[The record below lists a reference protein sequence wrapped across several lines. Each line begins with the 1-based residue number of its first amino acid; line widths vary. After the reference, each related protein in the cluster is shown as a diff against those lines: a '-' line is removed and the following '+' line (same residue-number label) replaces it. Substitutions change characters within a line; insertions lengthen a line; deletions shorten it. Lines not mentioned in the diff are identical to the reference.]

1 MPPVEFNIDYDE
13 FSKDPYP
20 VLSQLRDTAP
30 ISFVPQLNAILMSKH
45 EDIFICEKNIS
56 IFSSIQPDGLMTRLM
71 GQNMMRKDGEE
82 HKKERHIIFP
92 TVSPKTTQ
100 NVWKQKFIDH
110 TKEILDSLAYQQKI
124 DLVNEFAKPVS
135 AEALKIITG
144 LTNMTWQEMDRVSQ
158 GMIDGCANYSQNK
171 QVEENCHN
179 CTASIDFHIQDRLE
193 QDLGSDPSLL
203 SVFKA
208 KNVTFETISANV
220 KLAISGGQNEP
231 RDAIAGT
238 IATLLQNPN
247 QLEKIF
253 NGEFNWL
260 RAFEEYARWMSPIGM
275 SPRRIAKDF
284 LYKDFNFFE
293 NDRVFL
299 MFGSANRDEEIFEN
313 AEKFKLD
320 RNLARAI
327 SFGAGPHFCAGA
339 WISKTLIA
347 EVAIPMLFEKFPNIK
362 LLSGVEYFGWAFRGP
377 KPFFVKL

>member
-100 NVWKQKFIDH
+100 NVWKQKFIDN
-110 TKEILDSLAYQQKI
+110 TKEILDSLSDQREI

-179 CTASIDFHIQDRLE
+179 CTASIDFHIRDRLE

-253 NGEFNWL
+253 NGEFDWL
-260 RAFEEYARWMSPIGM
+260 KAFEEYARWMSPIGM

-347 EVAIPMLFEKFPNIK
+347 EVAIPMIFEKFPSIK

>member
-100 NVWKQKFIDH
+100 NVWKQKFIDN
-110 TKEILDSLAYQQKI
+110 TKEILDSLSDQREI

-208 KNVTFETISANV
+208 KNVTYETISANV

-253 NGEFNWL
+253 NGEFDWL
-260 RAFEEYARWMSPIGM
+260 KAFEEYARWMSPIGM

-347 EVAIPMLFEKFPNIK
+347 EVAIPMIFEKFPSIK

>member
-110 TKEILDSLAYQQKI
+110 TKEILDSLSDQQEI

-203 SVFKA
+203 SVFKE